1 MKAVVL
7 RLGHR
12 PFRDKRVTTH
22 LALVARAFGASGMV
36 MEELDERVVEALR
49 DVESR
54 WGGEF
59 FFREAKWRNCIKA
72 WKGVTVHL
80 SMYGLP
86 LDEVMEEV
94 MAQDMDVLVA
104 VGAEKV
110 PGEIYGLVDYNIA
123 VGSQPHSEI
132 SALAVF
138 LDRLYRGEE
147 LRRDFKGKLRVIP
160 SQRSKKV
167 MRS

>member
-22 LALVARAFGASGMV
+22 LALVARALGASGMA
-36 MEELDERVVEALR
+36 MEELDERVVAALR
-49 DVESR
+49 DIESR

-59 FFREAKWRNCIKA
+59 FFLEAEWRSYLKA
-72 WKGVTVHL
+72 WEGVKVHL

-86 LDEVMEEV
+86 LDEVMGEV
-94 MAQDMDVLVA
+94 VAQDKDVLVV
-104 VGAEKV
+104 VGAGKV
-110 PGEIYGLVDYNIA
+110 PRELYGLVDYNIA

-147 LRRDFKGKLRVIP
+147 LRRDFEGKLRVIP
-160 SQRSKKV
+160 SQKSKKV
-167 MRS
+167 IRS

>member
-36 MEELDERVVEALR
+36 MEELDKRVVEALR
-49 DVESR
+49 DVEAR
-54 WGGEF
+54 WGGKF
-59 FFREAKWRNCIKA
+59 FFREAKWRNYIKA

-86 LDEVMEEV
+86 LDEVMDEV
-94 MAQDMDVLVA
+94 MAQDKDVLIV

>member
-12 PFRDKRVTTH
+12 PIRDKRVTTH
-22 LALVARAFGASGMV
+22 LSLVARAFGASGMV
-36 MEELDERVVEALR
+36 MEDLNEGAVEVLR

-59 FFREAKWRNCIKA
+59 FFHEAKWRQCLRN
-72 WKGVTVHL
+72 WEGVKVHL

-86 LDEVMEEV
+86 LDEVMDEV
-94 MAQDMDVLVA
+94 VALDKDVLVV
-104 VGAEKV
+104 VGAGKV
-110 PGEIYGLVDYNIA
+110 PGDLYDLVDYNIA

-132 SALAVF
+132 SALAMF
-138 LDRLYRGEE
+138 LDRLYKGEE
-147 LRRDFKGKLRVIP
+147 LRMDFKGKLRVIP
-160 SQRSKKV
+160 SQKSKKV
-167 MRS
+167 VRS